1 MKSSFILPRP
11 SVLKQRIPCAE
22 QHSPKVISSLLRR
35 EFIMGGHLLTWELN
49 NKIESPFCRATRIT
63 EPSQHHGR
71 PTAGATL
78 ASKKRRVD
86 HISCILH
93 ITCTGKRTAQGC
105 PPCTFASY
113 ISTHRYAQ
121 EYTKPRD
128 FHTNFASQHVLLASS
143 HTWLIVKGTNTP
155 DACLIEGLDQHED
168 TTHTHTHTHIH
179 THTTNMRFPR
189 SLACLWG
196 LRRQLHCLTCLKDTH
211 AHTHI
216 HTHLMRVSLRF
227 LTSFRAAM
235 LQGQT

>member
-189 SLACLWG
+189 SLACL
-196 LRRQLHCLTCLKDTH
+196 
-211 AHTHI
+211 
-216 HTHLMRVSLRF
+216 
-227 LTSFRAAM
+227 
-235 LQGQT
+235 